1 MSEIICQM
9 CGQSNPEDQDTC
21 QYCDARL
28 SPLLAS
34 TPEDQIPG
42 EPRSSPPD
50 ITPTEEQTAP
60 EDFSTPDLEDDDPSS
75 WLDEL
80 RENDELDDDDEL
92 LPSPLADAEEQADS
106 ETDWLDRIKKL
117 DGESA
122 DQEEVIEKTE
132 DAFPSWMTADTE
144 TQPAPEDSEPPDD
157 TPEDLPEWLKLETD
171 ELGLEPKE
179 EDQSV
184 EEDAGYQHLRELLG
198 EDSEQEDP
206 QPGSGKI
213 PEAVQPSAD
222 REPPQEEPEQEPDSE
237 KEERASIFPSWAAED
252 KAHPP
257 DIGEI
262 DAEDIPA
269 DLQFLTGEE
278 STKEETAGPVDPFDI
293 GGDDEEDIFD
303 DLFEEDLPSWLTSAV
318 DEDLE
323 DQDASA
329 AISPGDLPGWV
340 EAMRP
345 VVEETGRSGLAEDE
359 EYIENYGPLAGIASI
374 IPAEA
379 DIESSKPEDATQS
392 SLTLSVSKTQ
402 LKYAELLE
410 KVIGQESKSETV
422 PEPFSAPTH
431 RILRWLITLLLIVT
445 LGGGIIFG
453 RGIENQPL
461 NDPSQEH
468 SGHAALYELIYD
480 LEEQEPI
487 LIAFDYQPA
496 LLGELTYSA
505 SSVVDHLISQD
516 VYLSIISTQPTGPAL
531 AESFIQNTQGE
542 HEYAHGLN
550 YINLGYLPG
559 GAAGLL
565 SFTIEPTK
573 IIPLAF
579 NGSNAWDSPPLAEV
593 KTINDFSLI
602 LIITDD
608 PTTAK
613 IWVEQVQTSSTPD
626 MGMIVSAQA
635 EPLIQAYYHTSPRQI
650 SGYVAGVLGGYA
662 YEQLSENPNLANTAW
677 LPYNL
682 GIILAAAV
690 IFIGGLSNG
699 ILSLLKGQN
708 KGSRGEISS

>member
-1 MSEIICQM
+1 MMAEIICQM
-9 CGQSNPEDQDTC
+9 CGQANPEDQDTC
-21 QYCDARL
+21 QNCDARL
-28 SPLLAS
+28 SPLVAS
-34 TPEDQIPG
+34 TPEDQIPE
-42 EPRSSPPD
+42 EPQDSPPD
-50 ITPTEEQTAP
+50 LTPVEDQTAA
-60 EDFSTPDLEDDDPSS
+60 EDLPTPDLEDDDPSS

-80 RENDELDDDDEL
+80 RDDDEPDDDDL
-92 LPSPLADAEEQADS
+92 LPSSFADAEEPADAD
-106 ETDWLDRIKKL
+106 TDWLDRIKKL

-122 DQEEVIEKTE
+122 DQEEEIEKTG

-144 TQPAPEDSEPPDD
+144 TQPASEDHEPPDD
-157 TPEDLPEWLKLETD
+157 SPEELPEWLQLETD
-171 ELGLEPKE
+171 ELGLEPE
-179 EDQSV
+179 EDQSG
-184 EEDAGYQHLRELLG
+184 EEDADYQQLRELLG

-206 QPGSGKI
+206 QPESREI
-213 PEAVQPSAD
+213 PDAVQSGAD
-222 REPPQEEPEQEPDSE
+222 REPPREEPKQEPDSE
-237 KEERASIFPSWAAED
+237 KEERASIFPSWAAEE
-252 KAHPP
+252 KTHPP

-262 DAEDIPA
+262 DTEDIPA

-278 STKEETAGPVDPFDI
+278 PAKEKTAESVDPFDI
-293 GGDDEEDIFD
+293 GGDDEEDLFD

-318 DEDLE
+318 DEDQ

-340 EAMRP
+340 QAMRP

-379 DIESSKPEDATQS
+379 DIESSKPGDATQS

-402 LKYAELLE
+402 REYAELLE

-422 PEPFSAPTH
+422 PEPVSAPTQ
-431 RILRWLITLLLIVT
+431 RVLRWLITLLLIVT
-445 LGGGIIFG
+445 LGGAIIFG

-461 NDPSQEH
+461 NNSNQER
-468 SGHAALYELIYD
+468 SGHVALYELISD
-480 LEEQEPI
+480 LEEEEPI

-496 LLGELTYSA
+496 LLGELSYSA
-505 SSVVDHLISQD
+505 SSVIDHLISQG
-516 VYLSIISTQPTGPAL
+516 VYISMISTQPTGPAL
-531 AESFIQNTQGE
+531 AEYFIQTTQVK
-542 HEYAHGLN
+542 HEYAPGLN

-593 KTINDFSLI
+593 NAINDFSLI

-690 IFIGGLSNG
+690 IFVGGLANG
-699 ILSLLKGQN
+699 ILTLVKGQN
-708 KGSRGEISS
+708 KGPRGEGSS